1 MKDTLRSQL
10 ETYKF
15 DNAKHSKEA
24 MIDTLNSLKG
34 STIGD
39 KALSAVE
46 NARESLK
53 STTSNKSTIVNSVED
68 VIKNLN

>member
-1 MKDTLRSQL
+1 MKDKLRKQL
-10 ETYKF
+10 ETFKS
-15 DNAKHSKEA
+15 DNSKHSREV
-24 MIDTLNSLKG
+24 MIDSLNSLKG
-34 STIGD
+34 ATIGD

-53 STTSNKSTIVNSVED
+53 STTDKKSTVVESVED

>member
-1 MKDTLRSQL
+1 MKEKLREQL

-24 MIDTLNSLKG
+24 MIDSLNSLKG
-34 STIGD
+34 ATIGD

-53 STTSNKSTIVNSVED
+53 STTANKSTVVESVED